1 MVDYPKKAYCL
12 TFRLACGKQLPIY
25 TCECPCFG
33 LLTPASVGFT
43 RVTKINI
50 WLNQPIIVN
59 KYIWSDLSST
69 EAQGWFSNSLHLT
82 FMLHNCI
89 RSSGHFWLT
98 NKDLI
103 LGREEWVSSAP
114 QWESEMLSSQNRV
127 CPYMSIKKK
136 HHKDLVSS
144 TRKQRMKLIDW
155 GSYP

>member
-1 MVDYPKKAYCL
+1 MQLDGWLSKKSMLL

-25 TCECPCFG
+25 TCEHPCFG
-33 LLTPASVGFT
+33 LPTPASVCFT

-59 KYIWSDLSST
+59 RYIWSDLSSI
-69 EAQGWFSNSLHLT
+69 EAQGWFPNSLHLT

-98 NKDLI
+98 NKDPI
-103 LGREEWVSSAP
+103 QGHEEWVSSAP

-127 CPYMSIKKK
+127 RPYTSTKKNTTK
-136 HHKDLVSS
+136 IWSLQQEN
-144 TRKQRMKLIDW
+144 RGW
-155 GSYP
+155 N